1 MFNPISRTTETR
13 HKCKCRLDTSA
24 CNNKQNWID
33 DKCSCECKEL
43 IKVYVIKDLFGI
55 LIIVSVSVTNHV
67 MMGEYLDYEN
77 CKCRKKLVEECTE
90 NIGKVKIA
98 GMALFKHG
106 NESLRS
112 CTICVVLA
120 VIAITITI
128 SIGAYFTNKYMNGNT
143 ENVSKYDYVYQATNY

>member
-1 MFNPISRTTETR
+1 
-13 HKCKCRLDTSA
+13 
-24 CNNKQNWID
+24 
-33 DKCSCECKEL
+33 
-43 IKVYVIKDLFGI
+43 
-55 LIIVSVSVTNHV
+55 
-67 MMGEYLDYEN
+67 MGEYLDYEN

-98 GMALFKHG
+98 GMTLFKHG

-112 CTICVVLA
+112 YTICVVLA